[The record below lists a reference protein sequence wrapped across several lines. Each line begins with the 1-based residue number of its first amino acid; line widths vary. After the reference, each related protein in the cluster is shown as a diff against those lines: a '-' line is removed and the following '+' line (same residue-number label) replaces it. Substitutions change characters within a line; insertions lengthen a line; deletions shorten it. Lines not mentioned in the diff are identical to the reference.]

1 MNSIL
6 VITLI
11 ITSILLLCIIGL
23 IVFLVIERRNKQKN
37 NDSLNKQD
45 EIKYKEY
52 LQDFKESSEH
62 LFTKFQG
69 DQKLEIEIQINQ
81 KFNEVKDLLNNKN
94 QEFKEKLFN
103 NIDEKF
109 LFIEKSII
117 EKSEK
122 GKSELDK
129 DNKDFKE
136 NLDISLKE
144 GFLSINNFLKDESK
158 KQSQEF
164 NSLSNK
170 LNENIDKKIND
181 ITDANK
187 KWFEEIKT
195 NIDNHFE
202 DKLTKQ
208 INEHFDNIKTSMDE
222 MNKGMT
228 EFSTIQKSVTDL
240 NKAFSTN
247 KYIGNF
253 GEFSLKQIFENHFPD
268 LKDKLWFEQYNI
280 NSKNNE
286 RVDFA
291 IKIKQKTMENEEVE
305 QIIPIDS
312 KLPLDSWNK
321 YVNETNKEL
330 KEKNLKAFRNSIKEM
345 AKSISDKY
353 INVNKK
359 TTPYALMFVPSEFI
373 YSSILQEYDF
383 TSKIWRDHRVFIL
396 GPTLTTA
403 FIYNLFVQ
411 NQNFKVAKD
420 IDKIR
425 GLFVE
430 IQNNYKNINN
440 NIIESLKSVN
450 SASDKIKIAYKNSRL
465 VVEKINKNSKDLNI
479 QKIEI
484 KKDLEEKLLPEE
496 TFENQEK

>member
-52 LQDFKESSEH
+52 LQYFKESSEH

-69 DQKLEIEIQINQ
+69 DQKLEIEKQINQ
-81 KFNEVKDLLNNKN
+81 KFNEIKDLLNNKN

-103 NIDEKF
+103 NIDER
-109 LFIEKSII
+109 
-117 EKSEK
+117 
-122 GKSELDK
+122 
-129 DNKDFKE
+129 
-136 NLDISLKE
+136 
-144 GFLSINNFLKDESK
+144 FLSINNFLKDESK

-170 LNENIDKKIND
+170 LNENIDKKIDD
-181 ITDANK
+181 ITNANK

-195 NIDNHFE
+195 NIDKHFE

-465 VVEKINKNSKDLNI
+465 VVEKINKNSEDLNI
-479 QKIEI
+479 RKIEI

>member
-52 LQDFKESSEH
+52 LQYFKESSEH

-69 DQKLEIEIQINQ
+69 DQKLEIEKQINQ
-81 KFNEVKDLLNNKN
+81 KFNEIKDLLNNKN

-103 NIDEKF
+103 NIDER
-109 LFIEKSII
+109 
-117 EKSEK
+117 
-122 GKSELDK
+122 
-129 DNKDFKE
+129 
-136 NLDISLKE
+136 
-144 GFLSINNFLKDESK
+144 FLSINNFLKDESK

-195 NIDNHFE
+195 NIDKHFE

-280 NSKNNE
+280 NSENNE

-305 QIIPIDS
+305 QFIPIDS

-359 TTPYALMFVPSEFI
+359 TAPYALMFVPSEFI

-465 VVEKINKNSKDLNI
+465 VVEKINKNSEDLNI
-479 QKIEI
+479 RKIEI
-484 KKDLEEKLLPEE
+484 KKDLEEKLLPKE

>member
-1 MNSIL
+1 
-6 VITLI
+6 
-11 ITSILLLCIIGL
+11 
-23 IVFLVIERRNKQKN
+23 
-37 NDSLNKQD
+37 
-45 EIKYKEY
+45 
-52 LQDFKESSEH
+52 
-62 LFTKFQG
+62 
-69 DQKLEIEIQINQ
+69 
-81 KFNEVKDLLNNKN
+81 
-94 QEFKEKLFN
+94 
-103 NIDEKF
+103 
-109 LFIEKSII
+109 
-117 EKSEK
+117 
-122 GKSELDK
+122 
-129 DNKDFKE
+129 
-136 NLDISLKE
+136 
-144 GFLSINNFLKDESK
+144 
-158 KQSQEF
+158 
-164 NSLSNK
+164 
-170 LNENIDKKIND
+170 
-181 ITDANK
+181 
-187 KWFEEIKT
+187 
-195 NIDNHFE
+195 
-202 DKLTKQ
+202 
-208 INEHFDNIKTSMDE
+208 
-222 MNKGMT
+222 
-228 EFSTIQKSVTDL
+228 
-240 NKAFSTN
+240 
-247 KYIGNF
+247 
-253 GEFSLKQIFENHFPD
+253 
-268 LKDKLWFEQYNI
+268 
-280 NSKNNE
+280 
-286 RVDFA
+286 
-291 IKIKQKTMENEEVE
+291 
-305 QIIPIDS
+305 
-312 KLPLDSWNK
+312 
-321 YVNETNKEL
+321 
-330 KEKNLKAFRNSIKEM
+330 M

>member
-52 LQDFKESSEH
+52 LQYFKESSEH

-69 DQKLEIEIQINQ
+69 DQKLEIEKQINQ
-81 KFNEVKDLLNNKN
+81 KFNEIKDLLNNKN

-103 NIDEKF
+103 NIDER
-109 LFIEKSII
+109 
-117 EKSEK
+117 
-122 GKSELDK
+122 
-129 DNKDFKE
+129 
-136 NLDISLKE
+136 
-144 GFLSINNFLKDESK
+144 FLSINNFLKDESK

-195 NIDNHFE
+195 NIDKHFE

-280 NSKNNE
+280 NSENNE

-305 QIIPIDS
+305 QFIPIDS

-359 TTPYALMFVPSEFI
+359 TAPYALMFVPSEFI

-465 VVEKINKNSKDLNI
+465 VVEKINKNSEDLNI
-479 QKIEI
+479 RKIEI

>member
-45 EIKYKEY
+45 EMKYKEY
-52 LQDFKESSEH
+52 LQYFKESSEH

-69 DQKLEIEIQINQ
+69 DQKLEIEKQINQ
-81 KFNEVKDLLNNKN
+81 KFNEIKDLLNNKN

-103 NIDEKF
+103 NIDER
-109 LFIEKSII
+109 
-117 EKSEK
+117 
-122 GKSELDK
+122 
-129 DNKDFKE
+129 
-136 NLDISLKE
+136 
-144 GFLSINNFLKDESK
+144 FLSINNFLKDESK

-170 LNENIDKKIND
+170 LNENIDKKIDD
-181 ITDANK
+181 ITNANK

-195 NIDNHFE
+195 NIDKHFE

-420 IDKIR
+420 INKIR

-465 VVEKINKNSKDLNI
+465 VVEKINKNSEDLNI
-479 QKIEI
+479 RKIEI

>member
-52 LQDFKESSEH
+52 FQYFKESSEH

-103 NIDEKF
+103 NIDER
-109 LFIEKSII
+109 
-117 EKSEK
+117 
-122 GKSELDK
+122 
-129 DNKDFKE
+129 
-136 NLDISLKE
+136 
-144 GFLSINNFLKDESK
+144 FLSINNFLKDESK

-170 LNENIDKKIND
+170 LNENIDKKIDD
-181 ITDANK
+181 ITNANK

-195 NIDNHFE
+195 NIDKHFE

-321 YVNETNKEL
+321 YVNEANKEL

-465 VVEKINKNSKDLNI
+465 VVEKINKNSEDLNI
-479 QKIEI
+479 RKIEI

>member
-1 MNSIL
+1 MNIILIITL
-6 VITLI
+6 VIT
-11 ITSILLLCIIGL
+11 TILLLSIIGL
-23 IVFLVIERRNKQKN
+23 ILFLIIDRKNKTKN
-37 NDSLNKQD
+37 EISLEKNED
-45 EIKYKEY
+45 IKYEKY
-52 LQDFKESSEH
+52 LEDFKQNSEI

-69 DQKLEIEIQINQ
+69 DQKLAIESQINT
-81 KFNEVKDLLNNKN
+81 KFNEVISSLNENN
-94 QEFKEKLFN
+94 NNFKEKLFI
-103 NIDEKF
+103 NINEKF
-109 LFIEKSII
+109 LSVEQSFRKQSKEEKD
-117 EKSEK
+117 
-122 GKSELDK
+122 ELIKNNDDYKK
-129 DNKDFKE
+129 DLFNTI
-136 NLDISLKE
+136 NSN
-144 GFLSINNFLKDESK
+144 FLSINNLLKQEIK
-158 KQSQEF
+158 NQSTEF
-164 NSLSNK
+164 NELSNK
-170 LNENIDKKIND
+170 LSKKID
-181 ITDANK
+181 DKIDAISNGNK

-195 NIDNHFE
+195 KIDEHFE

-208 INEHFDNIKTSMDE
+208 INEHFSNIKTSMDE

-240 NKAFSTN
+240 NKAFSSN

-268 LKDKLWFEQYNI
+268 SKDKLWFEQYNI
-280 NSKNNE
+280 DPKNNA

-291 IKIKQKTMENEEVE
+291 IKIKQKTLENEEVD

-345 AKSISDKY
+345 AKSISEKY

-383 TSKIWRDHRVFIL
+383 TSKILTDHNVFIL
-396 GPTLTTA
+396 GPTLTIA
-403 FIYNLFVQ
+403 FIYNLFLQ

-430 IQNNYKNINN
+430 IKTNYKNMNN

-450 SASDKIKIAYKNSRL
+450 NASDKIKIAYKNSRL
-465 VVEKINKNSKDLNI
+465 VVEKINKNSKELNI
-479 QKIEI
+479 SKIEI

-496 TFENQEK
+496 NFED

>member
-52 LQDFKESSEH
+52 FQYFKESSEH

-81 KFNEVKDLLNNKN
+81 KFNEIKDLLNNKN

-103 NIDEKF
+103 NIDER
-109 LFIEKSII
+109 
-117 EKSEK
+117 
-122 GKSELDK
+122 
-129 DNKDFKE
+129 
-136 NLDISLKE
+136 
-144 GFLSINNFLKDESK
+144 FLSINNFLKDESK

-170 LNENIDKKIND
+170 LNENIDKKIDD
-181 ITDANK
+181 ITNANK

-195 NIDNHFE
+195 NIDKHFE

-208 INEHFDNIKTSMDE
+208 INEHFNNIQTSMDE

-268 LKDKLWFEQYNI
+268 SKDKLWFEQYNI
-280 NSKNNE
+280 DSKNNA

-291 IKIKQKTMENEEVE
+291 IKIKQKTVENEEVE

-312 KLPLDSWNK
+312 KLPLESWNK
-321 YVNETNKEL
+321 YVDETNKEL
-330 KEKNLKAFRNSIKEM
+330 KEKNLKAFRNGIKEM

-425 GLFVE
+425 ELFVE

-440 NIIESLKSVN
+440 NIIESWKSVN

-465 VVEKINKNSKDLNI
+465 VVEKINKNAENLNI
-479 QKIEI
+479 SKI
-484 KKDLEEKLLPEE
+484 KTKKDKDLEEGLLSEE
-496 TFENQEK
+496 TFENQGK

>member
-52 LQDFKESSEH
+52 LQYFKESSEH

-69 DQKLEIEIQINQ
+69 DQKLEIEKQINQ
-81 KFNEVKDLLNNKN
+81 KFNEIKDLLNNKN

-103 NIDEKF
+103 NIDER
-109 LFIEKSII
+109 
-117 EKSEK
+117 
-122 GKSELDK
+122 
-129 DNKDFKE
+129 
-136 NLDISLKE
+136 
-144 GFLSINNFLKDESK
+144 FLSINNFLKDESK

-195 NIDNHFE
+195 NIDKHFE

-280 NSKNNE
+280 NSENNE

-305 QIIPIDS
+305 QFIPIDS

-465 VVEKINKNSKDLNI
+465 VVEKINKNSEDLNI
-479 QKIEI
+479 RKIEI